1 MCIEEYRELS
11 PQEEADL
18 EDLLKSGRENAIQDA
33 VAFMENLSEEL
44 SQLDQS
50 NIHSLMGSEEQIEQL
65 MEYLDGGI
73 MEVEKMEMRLNVY
86 DELLAGVRET
96 MQKLSFQYSHILR
109 QNTNLKSL
117 CDEVDV
123 LVVSHHSNACQ
134 SFDIQCLLYRPNLIS
149 VLELKQCYKSVH
161 LEQVVTFKVVL
172 LLHEHFRKLLVKNS
186 VRECLYFRLSLIKQ
200 IFFLRYH

>member
-1 MCIEEYRELS
+1 MQSGSAESKDISLEDPEGILEQGSQFKHFHGSKACALVSILGLVDLGLDNQAKIFVSLDAEEYRELS

-65 MEYLDGGI
+65 MEYLEGGI
-73 MEVEKMEMRLNVY
+73 IEVEKMEMRLTVY
-86 DELLAGVRET
+86 DELLSTVRET

-109 QNTNLKSL
+109 QNTNLKLL
-117 CDEVDV
+117 CEEVDD
-123 LVVSHHSNACQ
+123 LVVS
-134 SFDIQCLLYRPNLIS
+134 F
-149 VLELKQCYKSVH
+149 V
-161 LEQVVTFKVVL
+161 
-172 LLHEHFRKLLVKNS
+172 
-186 VRECLYFRLSLIKQ
+186 
-200 IFFLRYH
+200 

>member
-1 MCIEEYRELS
+1 M
-11 PQEEADL
+11 

-33 VAFMENLSEEL
+33 VSFMENLSEEL

-65 MEYLDGGI
+65 MEYLGGGV
-73 MEVEKMEMRLNVY
+73 MEIEKMEMRLTVY

-117 CDEVDV
+117 CDEVDE
-123 LVVSHHSNACQ
+123 LVVSMCTTSLHSA
-134 SFDIQCLLYRPNLIS
+134 SVCLNSIDQTRPQPSSGNGITRVS
-149 VLELKQCYKSVH
+149 SWNKKKC
-161 LEQVVTFKVVL
+161 
-172 LLHEHFRKLLVKNS
+172 
-186 VRECLYFRLSLIKQ
+186 
-200 IFFLRYH
+200 

>member
-1 MCIEEYRELS
+1 M
-11 PQEEADL
+11 

-65 MEYLDGGI
+65 MEYLGGGV
-73 MEVEKMEMRLNVY
+73 MEIEKMEMRLTVY

-117 CDEVDV
+117 CDEVDE
-123 LVVSHHSNACQ
+123 LVVSVSTTSLHSSSVCPHSIDQ
-134 SFDIQCLLYRPNLIS
+134 TRPQPSSGNGITRVS
-149 VLELKQCYKSVH
+149 SWNEKKC
-161 LEQVVTFKVVL
+161 
-172 LLHEHFRKLLVKNS
+172 
-186 VRECLYFRLSLIKQ
+186 
-200 IFFLRYH
+200 

>member
-1 MCIEEYRELS
+1 MLTDLLQSASAESKDISLEDSEGILEQGLYFLLKELVDMAVFHTEEYRELS

-65 MEYLDGGI
+65 MEYLEGGI
-73 MEVEKMEMRLNVY
+73 MEVEKMEMRLTVY
-86 DELLAGVRET
+86 DELLANVRET

-109 QNTNLKSL
+109 QNTNLKLL
-117 CDEVDV
+117 CDEVDD
-123 LVVSHHSNACQ
+123 LVVSC
-134 SFDIQCLLYRPNLIS
+134 
-149 VLELKQCYKSVH
+149 VL
-161 LEQVVTFKVVL
+161 VL
-172 LLHEHFRKLLVKNS
+172 TCEEHV
-186 VRECLYFRLSLIKQ
+186 YFADKA
-200 IFFLRYH
+200 